1 MHICCYKGTKVER
14 VAQIGKSTNPAKN
27 QNLHTPK
34 ELHRDPEPSLF
45 KEALTWQG
53 S

>member
-14 VAQIGKSTNPAKN
+14 LAQIGKSTNPAKK

-34 ELHRDPEPSLF
+34 ELH
-45 KEALTWQG
+45 KEILNHLY
-53 S
+53 SKKL